1 MATAF
6 TKAITVV
13 GLFAVCLN
21 LVLTHSHSPVYDA
34 SIVPE
39 HCQKAPPVQSNYT
52 PIGTT
57 SILGDMQIYET
68 GNSSS
73 NRVLI
78 SVYDIFGFHENTKQ
92 VADILAAE
100 GGYRIVMP
108 DYFRGTPFDVN
119 NWPPK
124 E

>member
-1 MATAF
+1 MATVYKVLIFVA
-6 TKAITVV
+6 
-13 GLFAVCLN
+13 LFALSLN
-21 LVLTHSHSPVYDA
+21 LVLTHSHSPVYDV

-39 HCQKAPPVQSNYT
+39 HCQKAPPVESNYT
-52 PIGTT
+52 PIGVT
-57 SILGDMQIYET
+57 SSLGDMLIYET
-68 GNSSS
+68 GNQTS
-73 NRVLI
+73 NKVLI

-100 GGYRIVMP
+100 GGYYIVMP
-108 DYFRGTPFDVN
+108 DYFRGSPFDVN